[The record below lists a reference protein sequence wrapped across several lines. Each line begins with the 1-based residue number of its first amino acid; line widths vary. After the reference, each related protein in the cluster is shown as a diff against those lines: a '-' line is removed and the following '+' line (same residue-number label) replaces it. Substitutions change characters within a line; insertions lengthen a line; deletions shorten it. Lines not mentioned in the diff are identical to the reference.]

1 MAAGAITITEIYAF
15 FSCCLSEKMLTINLI
30 GCSATFRTPCVT
42 KITKH
47 CVQTN
52 ESAEHSFYCQLAATQ
67 KVLTNKERERVKK
80 IQSTKKKK
88 TLTQETEPWFKFK
101 IFGVDLNLHNSQI
114 KRHRLLNLLIKCL
127 SLSLFF
133 LWVSPNQFSWGPL
146 PFWFA
151 WFRSINDFYPENV
164 HFELCD
170 PHPNKTGYR
179 NIEKGDVQLPNDFII
194 CVVMK
199 TLKTTHKRIHQFK
212 EHSHAF

>member
-80 IQSTKKKK
+80 IQSTKKN
-88 TLTQETEPWFKFK
+88 
-101 IFGVDLNLHNSQI
+101 VDTRNRTMVQI
-114 KRHRLLNLLIKCL
+114 QDFRCR
-127 SLSLFF
+127 FE
-133 LWVSPNQFSWGPL
+133 
-146 PFWFA
+146 FA
-151 WFRSINDFYPENV
+151 
-164 HFELCD
+164 
-170 PHPNKTGYR
+170 
-179 NIEKGDVQLPNDFII
+179 
-194 CVVMK
+194 
-199 TLKTTHKRIHQFK
+199 
-212 EHSHAF
+212 